1 MNGAG
6 DGLGGRRGVGRSYR
20 RITLEDLNR
29 LAGIARL
36 DREDL
41 FARKPLY
48 QALEDQL
55 VCVVLCQGAAL
66 HFVDGEN
73 GVKDFD
79 VWTFYAARPNHPTF
93 PWRRRAS
100 RDFGDPKFGLSPDKP
115 GFVGRHVDLLGRSIE
130 VGAETDPTAILRGY
144 LSEGGTS
151 SARALARKAAVL
163 LEPSDRLGT
172 VAWPP
177 GQDEITQ
184 ARSFTGRSEV
194 GR

>member
-1 MNGAG
+1 VTGAAPAG
-6 DGLGGRRGVGRSYR
+6 APEPRRSNE

-29 LAGIARL
+29 LAEIARL

-41 FARKPLY
+41 FARRPRYRVL
-48 QALEDQL
+48 ADGL
-55 VCVVLCQGAAL
+55 VCVALCQGAAL

-79 VWTFYAARPNHPTF
+79 VWTFYAAHPDHPAF

-100 RDFGDPKFGLSPDKP
+100 RAFGDPRFGRPPDKP
-115 GFVGRHVDLLGRSIE
+115 GFVDRRVDLLGRSIV
-130 VGAETDPTAILRGY
+130 VGTETDPTANLVRY
-144 LSEGGTS
+144 LSEGSTGT
-151 SARALARKAAVL
+151 ARALARKAAVL

-177 GQDEITQ
+177 GEGELTK
-184 ARSFTGRSEV
+184 ALSSTGRAGLES
-194 GR
+194 